1 MNSNETAAA
10 WDARDRLVHHL
21 KREEWMP
28 TRTLYLRLND
38 GGALAVALLP
48 GHQGILLITLHAD
61 TYDVKH
67 LLEPELI
74 VEPYQLKAEGFGGV
88 FGIGE
93 KGANGWTLQL
103 LERGVPVAETQLL
116 PAITSFADLLMA
128 DDRYLNGKRK
138 PRQIPLWQL
147 KPEDRGV
154 CENVLTLWIK
164 LVRGG
169 F

>member
-1 MNSNETAAA
+1 
-10 WDARDRLVHHL
+10 
-21 KREEWMP
+21 MP
-28 TRTLYLRLND
+28 TRTLYLRQDD
-38 GGALAVALLP
+38 GGALAVGLLP
-48 GHQGILLITLHAD
+48 GHQGLLLITLRAD
-61 TYDVKH
+61 SYDVKH
-67 LLEPELI
+67 LLEPELMI
-74 VEPYQLKAEGFGGV
+74 EPYKLKAEGFGGV
-88 FGIGE
+88 FGFGE
-93 KGANGWTLQL
+93 KGANGWTLQF

-116 PAITSFADLLMA
+116 PAITSFADLLA
-128 DDRYLNGKRK
+128 EDDRFLNGKRK